1 MYIVC
6 TTWAA
11 AKTHRLLDESG
22 YQQLYREK
30 DPISLN
36 QETSMTT
43 INAHSSSQRQRL
55 PQINGNGLFV
65 TDGGLETELVFHD
78 GFDLPS
84 FAAFPLLEDPGHRA
98 RLRRYYDGY
107 LDIARELE
115 AGLIVET
122 PTWRANPDWGSQ
134 LGYSPEQLDAANRSA
149 VALAEEVRTAAA
161 ADGITVVVSGCVGPR
176 GDGYDPGDA
185 MTPEEAQRY
194 HAVQI
199 GTFANTTADQVTAIT
214 MTNAEEAIGVVRA
227 AAAAGIPAA
236 ISFTVE
242 TDGRL
247 PTGQPL
253 REAIEQ
259 VDAATDGSAAYFM
272 VNCAHPT
279 HFAKALE
286 QHGAWHRRLVG
297 LRANASARSHAELDE
312 ATEFDEGDPTDLA
325 ARHAALRDRLPAVT
339 VLGGC
344 CGTDARHVA
353 AICSAWRANSAPAQ

>member
-1 MYIVC
+1 M
-6 TTWAA
+6 TAA
-11 AKTHRLLDESG
+11 
-22 YQQLYREK
+22 
-30 DPISLN
+30 
-36 QETSMTT
+36 
-43 INAHSSSQRQRL
+43 QRQRL
-55 PQINGNGLFV
+55 PQTTGHGLFV

-78 GFDLPS
+78 GIDLPS
-84 FAAFPLLEDPGHRA
+84 FAAFPLLEDPGHRT

-286 QHGAWHRRLVG
+286 QYGAWHRRLVG

-312 ATEFDEGDPTDLA
+312 ATELDEGDPTDLA

-353 AICSAWRANSAPAQ
+353 ATCSAWRANSAPAQ

>member
-1 MYIVC
+1 
-6 TTWAA
+6 
-11 AKTHRLLDESG
+11 
-22 YQQLYREK
+22 
-30 DPISLN
+30 
-36 QETSMTT
+36 MTT
-43 INAHSSSQRQRL
+43 IDAQSSSKRQRL
-55 PQINGNGLFV
+55 PQTSGTGLFV

-78 GFDLPS
+78 GIDLPS
-84 FAAFPLLEDPGHRA
+84 FAAFPLLDDPDHRA

-107 LDIARELE
+107 LDIARKLD
-115 AGLIVET
+115 AGFIVET
-122 PTWRANPDWGSQ
+122 PTWRANPTGPQ

-185 MTPEEAQRY
+185 MTPEEAERY

-214 MTNAEEAIGVVRA
+214 MTNAEEAIGIVRA
-227 AAAAGIPAA
+227 ASAAGIPAA

-253 REAIEQ
+253 HEAIEQ
-259 VDAATDGSAAYFM
+259 VDAATDAGAAYFM

-279 HFAKALE
+279 HFAEALE
-286 QHGAWHRRLVG
+286 QDGPWRRRLVG
-297 LRANASARSHAELDE
+297 LRANASAKSHAELDE
-312 ATEFDEGDPTDLA
+312 ATELDEGDPADLA
-325 ARHAALRDRLPAVT
+325 AQHAHCATGYR
-339 VLGGC
+339 
-344 CGTDARHVA
+344 
-353 AICSAWRANSAPAQ
+353 Q